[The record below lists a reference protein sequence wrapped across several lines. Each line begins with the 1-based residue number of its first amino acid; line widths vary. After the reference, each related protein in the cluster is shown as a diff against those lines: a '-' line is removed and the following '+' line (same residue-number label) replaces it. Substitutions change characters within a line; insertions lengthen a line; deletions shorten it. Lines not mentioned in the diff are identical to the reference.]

1 MVPTRSDAN
10 GHAGGQIDEPV
21 RFPCPHRGSGGGNR
35 RWHSRS
41 AMGPT
46 ARYGHP
52 HGAFSISRPTWRS
65 GQVAVTRRLFFLV
78 GVSQM
83 GWPVSRSF
91 SSLALSGYLIHVDSV
106 GRGLAL
112 GSSPSPGANNWLNR
126 AWAVRGSPLAPRSS
140 WSPPFSRE
148 RPGPNWSRRGSEL
161 TAAAAASC
169 APWLPGPGCRS
180 GVHRSARD
188 AHP

>member
-1 MVPTRSDAN
+1 M
-10 GHAGGQIDEPV
+10 
-21 RFPCPHRGSGGGNR
+21 
-35 RWHSRS
+35 SRS
-41 AMGPT
+41 VSLVRTEAPAAET
-46 ARYGHP
+46 
-52 HGAFSISRPTWRS
+52 GAGIRVPLWDRLRGMAIHMVLFFISRPTWRS

-148 RPGPNWSRRGSEL
+148 RPGPNWSRRESEL

-169 APWLPGPGCRS
+169 APWLPGPECRS

-188 AHP
+188 GHP

>member
-1 MVPTRSDAN
+1 M
-10 GHAGGQIDEPV
+10 
-21 RFPCPHRGSGGGNR
+21 
-35 RWHSRS
+35 SRS
-41 AMGPT
+41 VSLVRTEAPAAET
-46 ARYGHP
+46 
-52 HGAFSISRPTWRS
+52 GAGIRVPLWDGLR
-65 GQVAVTRRLFFLV
+65 GMAILMALFFNFTTYLAQWTGGSNQTALLSRGCV
-78 GVSQM
+78 PDGLAGVAL
-83 GWPVSRSF
+83 F
-91 SSLALSGYLIHVDSV
+91 FILSGYLILVDSV

-126 AWAVRGSPLAPRSS
+126 VWAVRGSPRAPRSS